1 MILLVDVN
9 NLFLRSYAAFPSIIS
24 SGQHAGEQ
32 AGGIVGTLKTINK
45 LVRDFMPDQVML
57 VFESGGSKKRRSLY
71 EDYKKGN
78 RPKKL
83 NRFYGDDLPESE
95 ENINWQL
102 VSLIKLL
109 KHTPLKQLYV
119 QDAEADDVIAYL
131 SKGKFANEEKII
143 ASSDK
148 DFFQL
153 LDNKTKIYSLHKKI
167 LVTKED
173 VLKEYNI
180 SAANFALAKCIAG
193 DTSDN
198 IPGIK
203 SVGFKKVAKYFEILR
218 GEESVLLQDLISY
231 AAARTH
237 QQNTYKNVY
246 EQRELLQR
254 NWKLI
259 YLSNFSL
266 NLAQINSLDKLLEA
280 QNKKSSKLEFVK
292 EAHNIGVLTDFDID
306 GFFSTLN
313 TLNA

>member
-24 SGQHAGEQ
+24 SGQHSGEQ
-32 AGGIVGTLKTINK
+32 AGGIVGTLKTLNK
-45 LVRDFMPDQVML
+45 LIRDLVPDQVYL
-57 VFESGGSKKRRSLY
+57 VFESGGSKKRRGLY

-95 ENINWQL
+95 ENINWQQ
-102 VSLIKLL
+102 VSLIRLL
-109 KHTPLKQLYV
+109 KHTPLKQIYV

-131 SKGKFANEEKII
+131 SKGKFADEEKII

-153 LDNKTKIYSLHKKI
+153 LDDKTKIYSLHKKI

-173 VLKEYNI
+173 ILKEYNI
-180 SAANFALAKCIAG
+180 SAENFAIAKCIAG
-193 DTSDN
+193 DASDN

-203 SVGFKKVAKYFEILR
+203 GVGFKKVAKYFEILR
-218 GEESVLLQDLISY
+218 GESVLLQDLISY

-237 QQNTYKNVY
+237 EQNTYKNVY

-266 NLAQINSLDKLLEA
+266 NINQINTLDKLLEA
-280 QNKKSSKLEFVK
+280 QNKKSNKLGFVK
-292 EAHNIGVLTDFDID
+292 EAHNIGVLDFDID
-306 GFFSTLN
+306 SFFSTLN
-313 TLNA
+313 TLNV